1 MPKILCVEDH
11 PLQRTI
17 LVQMLEL
24 NDFEVAAARDGAEAV
39 EKARSWAPDLILM
52 DLRLPKLDGFEAI
65 KAIRTGETTQCTPII
80 SISAWAGS
88 KDKDRALSLG
98 ANDHFVKPLDFTRL
112 LRTIGEF
119 LKK

>member
-39 EKARSWAPDLILM
+39 EKARSWDPDLILM
-52 DLRLPKLDGFEAI
+52 DLRLPKVDGFEAI
-65 KAIRTGETTQCTPII
+65 KAIRTGEMTRCIPII
-80 SISAWAGS
+80 SISAWAGT

-119 LKK
+119 LKH